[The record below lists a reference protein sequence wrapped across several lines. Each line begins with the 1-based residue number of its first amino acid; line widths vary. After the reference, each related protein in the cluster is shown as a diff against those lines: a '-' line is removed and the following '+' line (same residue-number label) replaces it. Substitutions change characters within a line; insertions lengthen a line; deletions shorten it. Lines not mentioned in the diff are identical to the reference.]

1 MRWFES
7 NGNTNSTTPYTVIVH
22 SPLIRPYNSYPND
35 TVKSRGWGSNRK
47 LAGLDRMVKEFGKKV
62 AMARHENIMWA
73 RRLIAEQDWW
83 LRRIGTPVLAGLPR
97 LVQRRGRVC
106 GESNYYRAML
116 C

>member
-1 MRWFES
+1 MYGTS
-7 NGNTNSTTPYTVIVH
+7 NHTITIHSGPWTIVTQGTSLWSGTN
-22 SPLIRPYNSYPND
+22 YPIEVRRSKRLTRFDKN
-35 TVKSRGWGSNRK
+35 
-47 LAGLDRMVKEFGKKV
+47 LAEFGEKV
-62 AMARHENIMWA
+62 ALARYENIIWA

>member
-1 MRWFES
+1 MHYSITSYTNATTTAWTPWSITIYRAPSWSS
-7 NGNTNSTTPYTVIVH
+7 NNDPQ
-22 SPLIRPYNSYPND
+22 SYPE
-35 TVKSRGWGSNRK
+35 RFNRQ
-47 LAGLDRMVKEFGKKV
+47 LRRLNYMIEQFGKKV
-62 AMARHENIMWA
+62 ALARHENIMWA